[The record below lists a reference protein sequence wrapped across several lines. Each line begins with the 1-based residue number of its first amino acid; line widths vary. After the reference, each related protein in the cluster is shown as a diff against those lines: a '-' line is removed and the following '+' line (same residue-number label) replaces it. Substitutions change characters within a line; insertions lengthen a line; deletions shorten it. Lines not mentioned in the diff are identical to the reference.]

1 MEVNKSQEGGDGMAG
16 QALKVA
22 TKWQK
27 AFLFTMTTPGGHKL
41 EMDAH
46 QATGGEGNGVL
57 PMQAL
62 LGALA
67 GCVGMDVVA
76 ILRSRMDH
84 ITRIEIVTEGAKNE
98 EPPKEFTAITV
109 TFQVD
114 GEVEPERVWHAIRT
128 SADKYCPV
136 AHSILPE
143 LAYRLELNGNEIDEL

>member
-1 MEVNKSQEGGDGMAG
+1 MAG
-16 QALKVA
+16 PVLKVA
-22 TKWQK
+22 TTWQK
-27 AFLFTMTTPGGHKL
+27 DFLFTMKTPGGHQL

-76 ILRSRMDH
+76 ILRTRMDK
-84 ITRIEIVTEGAKNE
+84 IERIEIVTEGAKNDK
-98 EPPKEFTAITV
+98 PPKEFTAITV

-136 AHSILPE
+136 AHSILPQ
-143 LAYRLELNGNEIDEL
+143 LTYRLVLNGEETAEL

>member
-1 MEVNKSQEGGDGMAG
+1 MAG
-16 QALKVA
+16 PGLKVA
-22 TKWQK
+22 TTWQK
-27 AFLFTMTTPGGHKL
+27 DFLFTMNTPGGHQL

-76 ILRSRMDH
+76 ILRTRMDN
-84 ITRIEIVTEGAKNE
+84 IGRIEIVTEGAKNDK
-98 EPPKEFTAITV
+98 PPKEFTAITV

-136 AHSILPE
+136 AHSILPQ
-143 LAYRLELNGNEIDEL
+143 LTYRLVLNGEETPEP

>member
-1 MEVNKSQEGGDGMAG
+1 MAG
-16 QALKVA
+16 STLKVS

-27 AFLFTMTTPGGHKL
+27 DFLFTMTTPGGHEL
-41 EMDAH
+41 AMDAH

-76 ILRSRMDH
+76 ILRSRMNK
-84 ITRIEIVTEGAKNE
+84 IERIEIVTEGDKKD

-109 TFQVD
+109 AFLID
-114 GEVEPERVWHAIRT
+114 GEVEAERVWHAIRT

-136 AHSILPE
+136 AHSLIPPLSFE
-143 LAYRLELNGNEIDEL
+143 LVLNGEEVKEMQH

>member
-1 MEVNKSQEGGDGMAG
+1 MAG
-16 QALKVA
+16 PVLKVA

-27 AFLFTMTTPGGHKL
+27 DLLFTMKTPGGHQL

-46 QATGGEGNGVL
+46 QATGGERNGVL

-76 ILRSRMDH
+76 ILRTRMDK
-84 ITRIEIVTEGAKNE
+84 IERIEIVTEGAKNDK
-98 EPPKEFTAITV
+98 PPKEFTAITV

-136 AHSILPE
+136 AHSILPQ
-143 LAYRLELNGNEIDEL
+143 LTYRLVLNGEETTEL

>member
-1 MEVNKSQEGGDGMAG
+1 
-16 QALKVA
+16 
-22 TKWQK
+22 
-27 AFLFTMTTPGGHKL
+27 
-41 EMDAH
+41 MDAH

-62 LGALA
+62 LGSLA

-76 ILRSRMDH
+76 ILRPRMDK
-84 ITRIEIVTEGAKNE
+84 IKRIKIVTEGAKNDK
-98 EPPKEFTAITV
+98 PPKEFTAITA

-114 GEVEPERVWHAIRT
+114 GEVEPEWVWHAIRT

-143 LAYRLELNGNEIDEL
+143 LTYRLVLNDEETPEL